1 MKKIRPKLTAL
12 SLFAMASLAWANADI
27 ELQNRLNKVSVL
39 SADFAQTVMSANGS
53 NVQQGNGKLR
63 IKRPNLFR
71 MDTKSPQETQIIADG
86 KTLWFYDPFVEQ
98 VTAKWVKDAV
108 NNTPFVLLTSNDKSH
123 WAQYTVEQK
132 DDRFVLKP
140 KAKNSNIKQF
150 DIRID
155 PNGVLKGFSTI
166 EKDGQSNQYILR
178 NITNQNLDGS
188 LFKFTVPKGIELDD
202 QRKK

>member
-1 MKKIRPKLTAL
+1 MNKMLQKLTAL
-12 SLFAMASLAWANADI
+12 SLLGMVSLAWANADI
-27 ELQNRLNKVSVL
+27 ELQNRLNKVDVL
-39 SADFAQTVMSANGS
+39 SADFAQTVMSANGK
-53 NVQQGNGKLR
+53 NVQQGNGRLQ

-86 KTLWFYDPFVEQ
+86 QTLWFYDPFVEQ
-98 VTAKWVKDAV
+98 ATANWVKDAV

-123 WAQYTVEQK
+123 WEQYSVEQK
-132 DDRFVLKP
+132 SDTFVLTP

-155 PNGVLKGFSTI
+155 ESGVLKGFSTI
-166 EKDGQSNQYILR
+166 EKDGQSNQYVLR
-178 NITNQNLDGS
+178 NISNQNLDS
-188 LFKFTVPKGIELDD
+188 ALFKFSVPKGVELDD

>member
-1 MKKIRPKLTAL
+1 MNKMFQKITAL
-12 SLFAMASLAWANADI
+12 SLLGMASLAWANADI
-27 ELQNRLNKVSVL
+27 ELQNRLNKVDVL
-39 SADFAQTVMSANGS
+39 SADFAQTVMSANGK
-53 NVQQGNGKLR
+53 NVQGNGKLQ

-86 KTLWFYDPFVEQ
+86 QTLWFYDPFVEQ
-98 VTAKWVKDAV
+98 VTANWVKDAV

-123 WAQYTVEQK
+123 WAQYSVEQK
-132 DDRFVLKP
+132 SDTFVLTP

-155 PNGVLKGFSTI
+155 ESGVLKGFSTI
-166 EKDGQSNQYILR
+166 EKDGQSNQYVLR
-178 NITNQNLDGS
+178 NISNQNLDS
-188 LFKFTVPKGIELDD
+188 ALFKFSVPKGVELDD

>member
-12 SLFAMASLAWANADI
+12 SLFAMASMAWANADI

-98 VTAKWVKDAV
+98 VTANWVKDAV

-178 NITNQNLDGS
+178 NITNQNLDGN

>member
-1 MKKIRPKLTAL
+1 M
-12 SLFAMASLAWANADI
+12 D
-27 ELQNRLNKVSVL
+27 VL
-39 SADFAQTVMSANGS
+39 SADFAQTVMSANGK
-53 NVQQGNGKLR
+53 NVQQGNGKLQ

-86 KTLWFYDPFVEQ
+86 QTLWFYDPFVEQ
-98 VTAKWVKDAV
+98 VTANWVKDAV

-123 WAQYTVEQK
+123 WAQYSVEQK
-132 DDRFVLKP
+132 SDTFVLTP

-155 PNGVLKGFSTI
+155 ESGVLKGFSTI
-166 EKDGQSNQYILR
+166 EKDGQSNQYVLR
-178 NITNQNLDGS
+178 NISNQNLDS
-188 LFKFTVPKGIELDD
+188 ALFKFSVPKGVELDD

>member
-1 MKKIRPKLTAL
+1 MKKIRQKLTAL
-12 SLFAMASLAWANADI
+12 SLLGIASLAWANADI
-27 ELQNRLNKVSVL
+27 ELQNRLNKVDVL
-39 SADFAQTVMSANGS
+39 SADFAQTVMSANGK
-53 NVQQGNGKLR
+53 NVQQGNGRLQ

-86 KTLWFYDPFVEQ
+86 QTLWFYDPFVEQ
-98 VTAKWVKDAV
+98 ATANWVKDAV

-123 WAQYTVEQK
+123 WEQYSVEQK
-132 DDRFVLKP
+132 SDTFVLTP

-155 PNGVLKGFSTI
+155 ESGVLKGFSTI
-166 EKDGQSNQYILR
+166 EKDGQSNQYVLR
-178 NITNQNLDGS
+178 NISNQNLDS
-188 LFKFTVPKGIELDD
+188 ALFKFSVPKGVELDD

>member
-12 SLFAMASLAWANADI
+12 SLFAMASMAWANADI

-98 VTAKWVKDAV
+98 VTANWVKDAV

-123 WAQYTVEQK
+123 WAQYTVEQR